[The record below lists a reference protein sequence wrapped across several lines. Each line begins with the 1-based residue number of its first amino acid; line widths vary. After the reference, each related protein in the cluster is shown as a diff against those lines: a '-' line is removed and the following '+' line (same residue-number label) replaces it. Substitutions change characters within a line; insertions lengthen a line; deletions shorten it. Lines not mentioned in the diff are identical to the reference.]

1 LGETGFNASLFFFI
15 TFVTKILFNIMKE
28 LKQKVL
34 ESLKWKKHPSYCANR
49 LNITEAQYKKI
60 KKEILQ
66 ERKQQRKKATFFN
79 KAAETGQLVESIDL
93 EKGEGKISGTF
104 DHEPKSAEEIIELL
118 KIDTDKWRLSQ
129 YWNKQMGDHWRVS
142 ALVTQ
147 NKNPEEKLFAEL
159 LENWEPR
166 TYKLPKVDLKKI
178 KTNNPVCG
186 VMSLQDI
193 HFGKEGNE
201 TIDKDFEDTV
211 INLIERAA
219 PVNYIEKMYFVVGG
233 DLINMDTFAGTTTS
247 GTPLDNCMTATEAY
261 VQAFDA
267 MHWAIN
273 YIKAY
278 CKELV
283 VVYVPGNHDRL
294 SSYHLVHALSKSI
307 ESKEIT
313 WDIAYEE
320 RKVHI
325 WHNNFNAF
333 EHGDKPSKN
342 TPLVYATEFPREWGN
357 TVNRTLFTGHFH
369 TERKVEYMTTAETTG
384 FIHKTLPSLGKTD
397 YYHYH
402 NKYVSNRRSG
412 KLEIQH
418 PTMGN
423 ICELTYQAL

>member
-1 LGETGFNASLFFFI
+1 MNY
-15 TFVTKILFNIMKE
+15 K
-28 LKQKVL
+28 KQKVID
-34 ESLKWKKHPSYCANR
+34 SLKWKKHPKISAQR
-49 LNITEAQYKKI
+49 LGMSEDEYIKI
-60 KKEILQ
+60 KQEVLQ
-66 ERKQQRKKATFFN
+66 ERKNARKKANFFS
-79 KAAETGQLVESIDL
+79 KAADNSQLVESIDL
-93 EKGEGKISGTF
+93 DKGQGKISGTF
-104 DHEPKSAEEIIELL
+104 DYEPKTAEEIISLL
-118 KIDTDKWRLSQ
+118 KIDTKKWKLSQ

-142 ALVTQ
+142 ALVT
-147 NKNPEEKLFAEL
+147 KLKDPEENLFKNL
-159 LENWEPR
+159 LETWKPKKNKIPKIDPK
-166 TYKLPKVDLKKI
+166 KLKSL
-178 KTNNPVCG
+178 NPVCG

-211 INLIERAA
+211 KNLMSRAV
-219 PVNYIEKMYFVVGG
+219 PVNYIEKLYFVVGG
-233 DLINMDTFAGTTTS
+233 DLINMDTFTGTTTS
-247 GTPLDNCMTATEAY
+247 GTPLDNCMNATEAY

-273 YIKAY
+273 YLKAF

-283 VVYVPGNHDRL
+283 VIYVPGNHDRL

-307 ESKEIT
+307 DCDEIV
-313 WDIAYEE
+313 WDISYEE
-320 RKVHI
+320 RKVHV

-333 EHGDKPSKN
+333 EHGDKPTKN
-342 TPLVYATEFPREWGN
+342 TPLVYATEYPKEWGN
-357 TVNRTLFTGHFH
+357 TTNRTLFTGHFH

-397 YYHYH
+397 YYHYS
-402 NKYVSNRRSG
+402 NKYVGNRRSG